1 MEEKKEVKL
10 LTERVKV
17 LEQSVDEM
25 KKVVESIHKQ
35 LHAHQSSPNHAYVY

>member
-17 LEQSVDEM
+17 LEQSVDEIILKM
-25 KKVVESIHKQ
+25 GI
-35 LHAHQSSPNHAYVY
+35 L